1 MGAAWAFDPTITS
14 KSGLLTSLDRA
25 RRQSTRRLPARCE
38 ALHRAT
44 LRIIASLGPQMGPQT
59 HISAYVRVGKVV
71 NLLLSSALVGMGAS
85 CSQSRCA
92 TRLRHAPRRPAGI

>member
-59 HISAYVRVGKVV
+59 HFLVWVLVHLRTTVRARPQTR
-71 NLLLSSALVGMGAS
+71 LPSLSSVTAN
-85 CSQSRCA
+85 
-92 TRLRHAPRRPAGI
+92 RLK